1 MRIPS
6 IDKHALSMPA
16 PRFVEVVD
24 VSAEASS
31 TVAALLA
38 SGQGLVGKLSFNVSE
53 YLNTSYGRD
62 VLLSTLTAYN
72 VTPDWGRLAM
82 GRAGW
87 RAQHHASRR
96 ASTPRPRTPLAP
108 GGRRHGDT
116 ARSRGPLA
124 RASAAQTVRALRVV
138 HRLWVAA
145 HGSRELRDGVHAERH
160 CVWVHAG
167 RNVVLAGRL

>member
-72 VTPDWGRLAM
+72 VTPDWDDWQWAGLA
-82 GRAGW
+82 GALNI
-87 RAQHHASRR
+87 
-96 ASTPRPRTPLAP
+96 TPPDVPVP
-108 GGRRHGDT
+108 
-116 ARSRGPLA
+116 RGPA
-124 RASAAQTVRALRVV
+124 RHLLLVGVAMVLLREAAVRWRVR
-138 HRLWVAA
+138 RLHKRYGHYA
-145 HGSRELRDGVHAERH
+145 
-160 CVWVHAG
+160 
-167 RNVVLAGRL
+167 